1 MKVMKMKVVK
11 KIVAA
16 TVLAMAAMAFFSCT
30 MDAESND
37 GSKAADRLEQGYN
50 PEAPQTGGGSGGGNG
65 GGGSSSGGDFE
76 GGSTSQKFWKGFAP
90 FIGIQVWG
98 PSEGW
103 GQEPAIDMDE
113 GTIKAEA
120 ASPGVMFPVFGGYND
135 TGSAIIGSYDCSKV
149 RKIEFDIKADRANGK
164 MTFASYLSGGEI
176 KHTADEA
183 IPTEFVKKSY
193 AVTGSDDVEILFYF
207 NIALPGKG
215 YTVTVN
221 NLAFYD
227 AEGNQITK
235 IPFTP
240 YGE

>member
-1 MKVMKMKVVK
+1 MKVMK
-11 KIVAA
+11 KIMTAA
-16 TVLAMAAMAFFSCT
+16 VLAMAAMAFFSCT

-37 GSKAADRLEQGYN
+37 GSHAGERLEQGYK
-50 PEAPQTGGGSGGGNG
+50 PQTPQNGGGSGGGNG
-65 GGGSSSGGDFE
+65 GGGSSSGGDFS
-76 GGSTSQKFWKGFAP
+76 GGSTSEKFWKGWAP

-103 GQEPAIDMDE
+103 GQAPAIDMDA

-120 ASPGVMFPVFGGYND
+120 ATPGVMFPVFGGYND

-149 RKIEFDIKADRANGK
+149 RKIEFEVKANRGGGT

-183 IPTEFVKKSY
+183 IPTDFVKKSY
-193 AVTGSDDVEILFYF
+193 AVTGADDVEILFYF
-207 NIALPGKG
+207 NIGLPGKG

-221 NLAFYD
+221 NVAFYD
-227 AEGNQITK
+227 ADGKQITN

-240 YGE
+240 YE